1 MVEDHRYTD
10 EQTERAEK
18 LRDPSHGRSLAEA
31 EWRAVLGG
39 AGLEVDRVEHF
50 DMELDFESWFA
61 RTETPDAEAERA
73 RELLAPLSSPDG
85 QMWISPMVIL
95 RARKAA

>member
-1 MVEDHRYTD
+1 MSCW
-10 EQTERAEK
+10 
-18 LRDPSHGRSLAEA
+18 P
-31 EWRAVLGG
+31 G
-39 AGLEVDRVEHF
+39 AGLEVEQVEQF

-61 RTETPDAEAERA
+61 RTQTPDADAEEA

-85 QMWISPMVIL
+85 RMWTSPMIIL